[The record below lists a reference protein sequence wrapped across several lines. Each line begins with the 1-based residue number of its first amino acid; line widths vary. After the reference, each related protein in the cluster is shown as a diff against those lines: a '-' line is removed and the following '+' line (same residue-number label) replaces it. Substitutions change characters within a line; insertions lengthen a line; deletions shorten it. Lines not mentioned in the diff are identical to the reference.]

1 MTRQLPRRTVVLG
14 LLVGIVA
21 VSTSA
26 VLSRVAMGDT
36 PGVAQATGGAAPALA
51 VAFWRT
57 VLGALALAPFAMR
70 ERARATEALPAG
82 TVRLLAI
89 SGGFLG
95 LHFALWL
102 GSLALTTVAAS
113 VTLVTMSPIFVAL
126 GGWWLL
132 DERAS
137 RRTWIGIGVTIAGAL
152 LIGLA
157 DASGDQASN
166 ALLGDGLALGG
177 SLAVS
182 GYMLLGRRLRR
193 DVAAMTYA
201 AVVYGWAALVM
212 LVVCLSMDVAL
223 WGYAP
228 KAWLAILGILLGPQ
242 LLGHT
247 VFNALLSTVT
257 ATVVALV
264 VVAEPVGATV
274 LAWLVLGELPGD
286 LFWVGAPLVLVG
298 VVTATA
304 KRRRP
309 APVPA

>member
-1 MTRQLPRRTVVLG
+1 VTRQLPRRTVAIG
-14 LLVGIVA
+14 LVVGIVA

-26 VLSRVAMGDT
+26 VLARVAMGPD
-36 PGVAQATGGAAPALA
+36 PGVADAPSGYAPALA

-57 VLGALALAPFAMR
+57 TLGALALAPLALR
-70 ERARATEALPAG
+70 ERRRTGAPLPRG
-82 TVRLLAI
+82 TGRLLAA
-89 SGGFLG
+89 SGGALG

-113 VTLVTMSPIFVAL
+113 VTLVTISPVFVAL

-132 DERAS
+132 GERTT
-137 RRTWIGIGVTIAGAL
+137 RRTGIGIALTIAGAL

-157 DASGDQASN
+157 DAGAEAPPQALAGDA
-166 ALLGDGLALGG
+166 LALGG

-182 GYMLLGRRLRR
+182 AYMLLGRRLRR
-193 DVAAMTYA
+193 DVGAMTYA
-201 AVVYGWAALVM
+201 SIVYGWAAVVM
-212 LVVCLSMDVAL
+212 LVVCLVGGVDL

-228 KAWLAILGILLGPQ
+228 RAWLAILGILVGPQ

-264 VVAEPVGATV
+264 VVAEPVGATL
-274 LAWLVLGELPGD
+274 LAWAVLGELPSA
-286 LFWVGAPLVLVG
+286 LFWLGAPLVLVG
-298 VVTATA
+298 VVVATA
-304 KRRRP
+304 RGRSR
-309 APVPA
+309 PVPA